1 MKDFLGTVR
10 AKIIIAILT
19 ILLGF
24 MIMAVYTGGSASLFA
39 QVVTIVTMPVQRV
52 SARVAGSV
60 SGFFGDFLA
69 VREVRGQ
76 NELLREENSAL
87 RRELADYERL
97 KHENEQFRQII
108 GVMDDQ
114 WEMTIETAS
123 VIARQSV
130 DRFYAF
136 TIDKG
141 SLNGIKYLD
150 PVMTSDGL
158 VGYVVE
164 VGVTYA
170 RVVTILDVT
179 VDVGVYDG
187 GSASGVGVYDSATR
201 DIGIISGTVDL
212 AAQGLCQ
219 MEFLPRDSGIAAGH
233 IVLTSGGSLFPR
245 DILVGTVTQVA
256 PNSHGTSLAA
266 TIRPAADI
274 AAVKDVVVVTWFK
287 GQGEK

>member
-1 MKDFLGTVR
+1 MKEFLGTVR
-10 AKIIIAILT
+10 AKILIAILT
-19 ILLGF
+19 VLLGF

-39 QVVTIVTMPVQRV
+39 QVVTIITMPVQRV
-52 SARVAGSV
+52 SAHITGNVT
-60 SGFFGDFLA
+60 GFLGDFLQA
-69 VREVRGQ
+69 KG
-76 NELLREENSAL
+76 LREENTAL
-87 RRELADYERL
+87 RTEISSLRLSLADYQRL
-97 KHENEQFRQII
+97 QHENEQFRQII
-108 GVMDDQ
+108 GVLDDR
-114 WEMTIETAS
+114 WEMKIETAS

-187 GSASGVGVYDSATR
+187 GAASGVGVYSSDTR
-201 DIGIISGTVDL
+201 DIGIISGTVNL

-219 MEFLPRDSGIAAGH
+219 MEFLPRDSGIAPGH
-233 IVLTSGGSLFPR
+233 IVLTSGGPLFPR
-245 DILVGTVTQVA
+245 DLLVGTVTAVT

-266 TIRPAADI
+266 TIQPAADI
-274 AAVKDVVVVTWFK
+274 TNVKDVFVITWFK
-287 GQGEK
+287 GQGER